1 MRENISVI
9 GIGKLGLCFAL
20 TLERAGYSVVGV
32 DISPEYVTI
41 VNNKTLQST
50 EENVERFLLE
60 SKKFTATTSLLEAIE
75 HSDVLFVVVATPSLE
90 NGRYDHT
97 QVDTLV
103 ESIQKLGQQKQRK
116 HLVICCTTMPEYCDT
131 VQERLDSYNYEVSYN
146 PEFIAQG
153 TILKNQLSPD
163 MVLIG
168 EASEEAGDL
177 LEEIYDKHTSNTPAI
192 HRMSRTEAEICK
204 ISLNC
209 FLTTKIA
216 FANMVGDIAIAAGVT
231 PERVLSAIGSDSRI
245 GNKYLRYGFGYGGP
259 CFPRDNRALAIYAKD
274 KEQQALISVAS
285 DASNKNHL
293 ENQVNEFCKVTDVQ
307 EAVVFESVTY
317 KPESVILEESQQLF
331 YAVEIAKRGYS
342 VLIRERKQVIKEL
355 EQKYGDLFKYETRD

>member
-1 MRENISVI
+1 MKNNISVI

-20 TLERAGYSVVGV
+20 TLERADYNVIGV
-32 DISPEYVTI
+32 DISPEYVSK
-41 VNNKTLQST
+41 VNNKTLKSA

-60 SKKFTATTSLLEAIE
+60 SKNLTATTSLSEAVE
-75 HSDVLFVVVATPSLE
+75 HSNVLFVVVATPSLE
-90 NGRYDHT
+90 SGRYDHA
-97 QVDTLV
+97 QVDALV
-103 ESIQKLGQQKQRK
+103 ENIQQLGEQKQK
-116 HLVICCTTMPEYCDT
+116 KQLVICCTTMPEYCDT

-153 TILKNQLSPD
+153 TILKNQLFPD
-163 MVLIG
+163 MILVG
-168 EASEEAGDL
+168 EASKEAGDVI
-177 LEEIYDKHTSNTPAI
+177 EEICKRHTANEPSI
-192 HRMSRTEAEICK
+192 HRMTRTEAEICK

-216 FANMVGDIAIAAGVT
+216 FANMVGDIATSANVR
-231 PERVLSAIGSDSRI
+231 PEKILSAVGSDIRI

-285 DASNKNHL
+285 DTSNKNHL
-293 ENQVNEFCKVTDVQ
+293 ENQVNEFCKVTDTQ
-307 EAVVFESVTY
+307 ETVVFESVTY

-342 VLIRERKQVIKEL
+342 VLIKEREQVVKEL
-355 EQKYGDLFKYETRD
+355 KQRYGGLFRYETRD